1 MLVNGRIVSI
11 WEIVKYAI
19 SSNLGLSK
27 SLGGE
32 QNQGIILSIP
42 GRVNIKE
49 ANVFE
54 PRDKNEFPIVQAWKR
69 SRKVNSVIN
78 STRIYAE
85 LHLKNLMAAMPR
97 SV

>member
-11 WEIVKYAI
+11 WEIIKYAI

-32 QNQGIILSIP
+32 KNQGIILNIP
-42 GRVNIKE
+42 GRSNITE

-54 PRDKNEFPIVQAWKR
+54 PRDNNETSIG
-69 SRKVNSVIN
+69 
-78 STRIYAE
+78 
-85 LHLKNLMAAMPR
+85 
-97 SV
+97 